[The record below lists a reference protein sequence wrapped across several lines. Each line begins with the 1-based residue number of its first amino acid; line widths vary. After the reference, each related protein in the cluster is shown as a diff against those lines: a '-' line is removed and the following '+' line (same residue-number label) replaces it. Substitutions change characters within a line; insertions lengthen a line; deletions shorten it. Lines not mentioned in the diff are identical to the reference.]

1 MPKNEYSTMDDFQVV
16 KENENEQKNAKK
28 SSEAFE
34 PSDNPI
40 FQKNLQALFQQDEIL
55 AARLWGMEEMADY
68 DVFVGKDPIDINII
82 NNKTLKYVYENPVK
96 DVQNT
101 LESVE
106 NEYKRYPIMYFYGL
120 GNGILYKALLKN
132 ETHQKII
139 VVEPEIEIIYA
150 VLNLIDLSDELS
162 SERLTL
168 FYSEFA
174 NYTQFYYLACNS
186 KFTAY
191 AKIYNLQIHSRF
203 YDQFSDDYAEINQ
216 SFAKAISQMVAGHG
230 NSIDDNLI
238 GVRNNIENLTAMLTN
253 YSYVDLIK
261 KRYKLM
267 DTAVI
272 ASTGP
277 SLDKQLET
285 LKKFAPYVTVI
296 SLDASLPILM
306 KYGIKPDYVT
316 SIERVEATSSFFK
329 KRDKKIDKDVY
340 FIIASLTHKKTIKN
354 ILPRRLVLTMRP
366 QQNETSFGL
375 KGYGYLGIGHST
387 ANQAYQLAYVLK
399 HKNIVLIGQD
409 LAFAPDG
416 KSHAT
421 GHAFAQADEY
431 LYVKAYGGEGEV
443 RTTYVWDKFRN
454 QFEADIEQSSK
465 KDVTTYNCTQ
475 GGARIEG
482 SIEKPFLE
490 TMQELCKDKKQKNL
504 PNIAPIKEKRA
515 NKDMLKAYKVLVKKL
530 SFENEAKRI
539 IEETFLEVVPKIDE
553 ISKLR
558 DEGKLGEKHFHK
570 LVKISNRIDKA
581 KDAISKPKF
590 KPFIENIVAIS
601 VYFQELEL
609 AKISVAPSDTT
620 MQKVNKLAEWVE
632 IHKYWLFSVAGGLN
646 AEIETIKKASRNL
659 VRELKKRGLITKN
672 EIGQAKEN
680 FRLSY

>member
-1 MPKNEYSTMDDFQVV
+1 MPKSEYSTMDDFQVV
-16 KENENEQKNAKK
+16 KEKENEQKNAKK
-28 SSEAFE
+28 SSETFE
-34 PSDNPI
+34 PSANPI

-55 AARLWGMEEMADY
+55 AARLWGMDEMADY

-191 AKIYNLQIHSRF
+191 AKIYNLQIHSPF

-272 ASTGP
+272 VSTGP

-306 KYGIKPDYVT
+306 KHGIKPDYVT

-504 PNIAPIKEKRA
+504 PNIAPIKEKRT

-558 DEGKLGEKHFHK
+558 DEGELSEKHFHK

>member
-16 KENENEQKNAKK
+16 KENENEQKNTKK
-28 SSEAFE
+28 SSESFE
-34 PSDNPI
+34 PSANPI

-96 DVQNT
+96 DVQNI

-191 AKIYNLQIHSRF
+191 AKIYNLQIHSPF

-272 ASTGP
+272 VSTGP

-306 KYGIKPDYVT
+306 KHGIKPDYVT

-504 PNIAPIKEKRA
+504 PNIAPIKEKRT

-558 DEGKLGEKHFHK
+558 DEGKLSEKHFHK

>member
-1 MPKNEYSTMDDFQVV
+1 MPKSEYSTMDDFQVV
-16 KENENEQKNAKK
+16 KEKENEQKNAKK
-28 SSEAFE
+28 SSETFE
-34 PSDNPI
+34 PSANPI

-191 AKIYNLQIHSRF
+191 AKIYNLQIHSPF

-272 ASTGP
+272 VSTGP

-306 KYGIKPDYVT
+306 KHGIKPDYVT

-354 ILPRRLVLTMRP
+354 VLPRRLVLTMRP

-558 DEGKLGEKHFHK
+558 DEGELSEKHFHK